1 MPEALSVI
9 EKQQLSKDSN
19 SPLKWVDL
27 DSTDRKIVMA
37 VCFDDSPEI
46 ARKNLKMSVG
56 GFYKRWQYL
65 KAVYNSL
72 LDDLP
77 NQAVNILKGYSK
89 KAAETLG
96 ESLEAQNPADQIRA
110 ANSILDR
117 VTPEREEIRK
127 GSYRKITFEEWVNMP
142 EEERNRFRDSQGG

>member
-1 MPEALSVI
+1 MPNSLSII
-9 EKQQLSKDSN
+9 EKQQLSAGSN
-19 SPLKWVDL
+19 SGLKWEIL
-27 DSTDRKIVMA
+27 DSTDRRIVMA
-37 VCFDDSPEI
+37 VCFDSSPEI

-56 GFYKRWQYL
+56 GFYKRWKYL
-65 KAVYNSL
+65 KPVYNAL

-117 VTPEREEIRK
+117 VTPERDKIQAGLTRK
-127 GSYRKITFEEWVNMP
+127 VTFEEYVRMSP
-142 EEERNRFRDSQGG
+142 EEAGEYKRNYKP